1 MATDAKAY
9 TDLTGRFPHESSR
22 GNNFILVAYD
32 YGWNTILA
40 EPMKKRETDPIIK
53 SWKKI
58 HSRLYNN
65 GIVTTHY
72 ILDNECST
80 AFENTLQEKNVTFEL
95 VLPNQHRRNVDEQVI
110 RKFKSHLWF
119 GLATCHP
126 HLSLR
131 EWDRILHQAE
141 LTLNLLRNS
150 WLNPKLSAWA

>member
-1 MATDAKAY
+1 
-9 TDLTGRFPHESSR
+9 
-22 GNNFILVAYD
+22 
-32 YGWNTILA
+32 
-40 EPMKKRETDPIIK
+40 MKKRETDPIIK

-110 RKFKSHLWF
+110 RKFKSHL
-119 GLATCHP
+119 
-126 HLSLR
+126 
-131 EWDRILHQAE
+131 
-141 LTLNLLRNS
+141 
-150 WLNPKLSAWA
+150 